1 METPA
6 RIKLMLIVENFA
18 PDIDVSALRM
28 GELVNAISRHQEAD
42 CRIVVYKLEQAS
54 KTKRVVTRI
63 ANNASAVRYEFK
75 YLPQLLGKIAISN
88 PLSLLLTTLI
98 ATREVRD
105 YKPDL
110 ILTTVPTYT
119 PSIAAYLV
127 SLLLRKRHCIDV
139 RDDWISQR
147 VGKWAIRELPR
158 YKRFFT
164 TLTFRVSNA
173 LFIRACKRAFLLS
186 AVYEEHRKDLQKLTN
201 FDKPVV
207 RVPNGINLSE
217 LKAVEQ
223 TYNKPAL
230 LSKYGI
236 PVEEGY
242 KYVIYAGTISGYHKP
257 EVFVAPLQ
265 RLLSE
270 GKKICYIIA
279 GGGDPCALNK
289 EMRTARVEKNVF
301 LLGKITHT
309 ETLKLLLAGD
319 AAFYAFSKAYP
330 DLAALSVKIL
340 EYVACRL
347 PILAIIDERVS
358 AARFI
363 EEHGIGIVRGW
374 EDLSDMAMSFE
385 RLLQDPRYTAN
396 IDAYYPDF
404 IREFERSTNSERWY
418 RALVENYQSASR

>member
-1 METPA
+1 METSA

-42 CRIVVYKLEQAS
+42 CRVVVHRLERAS

-75 YLPQLLGKIAISN
+75 YLPQLLSKIAVSN

-98 ATREVRD
+98 AIREVRD

-127 SLLLRKRHCIDV
+127 SFLLGKRHCIDV

-147 VGKWAIRELPR
+147 VGKWAISELPW

-186 AVYEEHRKDLQKLTN
+186 SVYEEHRNDLQKLTN
-201 FDKPVV
+201 YDKPVV
-207 RVPNGINLSE
+207 RIPNGINLSE
-217 LKAVEQ
+217 LNTVEQ
-223 TYNKPAL
+223 TFNKPAFL
-230 LSKYGI
+230 RKYGI
-236 PVEEGY
+236 PVDEGY
-242 KYVIYAGTISGYHKP
+242 KYVIYAGTIAGYHRP
-257 EVFVAPLQ
+257 EVFIAPLR

-270 GKKICYIIA
+270 GKKVYYIIA
-279 GGGDPCALNK
+279 GGGDPHALNK
-289 EMRTARVEKNVF
+289 EIETARVKKNVF

-309 ETLKLLLAGD
+309 DTLKLLLAGD
-319 AAFYAFSKAYP
+319 VAFYAFSKAYP
-330 DLAALSVKIL
+330 DLSALSVKIL

-363 EEHGIGIVRGW
+363 KAHGIGIVLGW
-374 EDLSDMAMSFE
+374 EDLPDLPSSFD
-385 RLLQDPRYTAN
+385 RLLQDPRYAAN

-404 IREFERSTNSERWY
+404 ISEFERGTNSERWY
-418 RALVENYQSASR
+418 QALVENYQSAAR